1 MGPGSPPPDPT
12 SVGQLRQLFR
22 DHGFRPRRT
31 LGQSFL
37 IDANIVGKLVAAA
50 GLTGCERVLE
60 VGAGAG
66 SVTRAL
72 AEAALRVVAIEIDPR
87 LVAMLEKTVGGG
99 VEVVQE
105 DVLAV
110 VWEEMLGPAEGAL
123 WRVVA
128 NLPYAITGPA
138 ILRLLDARA
147 WVDRMVIM
155 VQDEVAERLVAEPGM
170 RAHGLLSALVQAACT
185 VEVKFRVAPTCF
197 YPRPRVASSVLA
209 LEVRRPQ
216 PVPDR
221 LAGTFREV
229 VRGAFGTRRKHLV
242 NALTHSR
249 ELELSKPAARELLR
263 EGRIDPT
270 RRAET
275 LGTEDFL
282 RLAEAIARA
291 REERPS

>member
-1 MGPGSPPPDPT
+1 MTGPGAGPLDPT
-12 SVGQLRQLFR
+12 SVGQLRRLFR
-22 DHGFRPRRT
+22 EHEFRPRRA

-37 IDANIVGKLVAAA
+37 IDANIVGKIIAAA
-50 GLTGCERVLE
+50 GLTGGEQVLE

-66 SVTRAL
+66 AVTRAL
-72 AEAALRVVAIEIDPR
+72 AAAARRVVAIEIDPR
-87 LVAMLEKTVGGG
+87 LVAMLEKTVGGA

-110 VWEEMLGPAEGAL
+110 VWEEMLGRAEGAP

-138 ILRLLDARA
+138 ILRLLEARA

-155 VQDEVAERLVAEPGM
+155 VQDEVAQRLAAEPGS
-170 RAHGLLSALVQAACT
+170 RARGLLSALVQAACT
-185 VEVKFRVAPTCF
+185 VRVKFRVSPSCF

-221 LAGTFREV
+221 LEATFREV

-242 NALTHSR
+242 NALTHAPA
-249 ELELSKPAARELLR
+249 LGLSKAAAGELLR
-263 EGRIDPT
+263 ACRIDPT

-282 RLAEAIARA
+282 RLAEAVAG
-291 REERPS
+291 ERTA